1 MRDAQTRVTE
11 FHRAFGLRAAARPA
25 LLECLPEPADTVARE
40 LRRLADRCRQTGESR
55 DGLCARLAL
64 ALEELAEWAEAHVAG
79 DLVAAADAWG
89 DRAYVLL
96 GDAVA
101 AGLPAE
107 AIFAEVHRSNMTK
120 TAAAGFGA
128 KPTKGDHFEPPRLE
142 TILQS
147 ATPTTQLETRTTDRF
162 VRKRQE

>member
-1 MRDAQTRVTE
+1 MHDAQTKVAE
-11 FHRAFGLRAAARPA
+11 FHRAFGLLAGERPA
-25 LLECLPEPADTVARE
+25 LLDCLPKPAVAAAGE
-40 LRRLADRCRQTGESR
+40 VRRLADRCRQTGESR

-64 ALEELAEWAEAHVAG
+64 ALEELAEWAEAHAAG

-120 TAAAGFGA
+120 TAAKNVSG
-128 KPTKGDHFEPPRLE
+128 KPAKGDRFEPPQLKAFVHS
-142 TILQS
+142 T
-147 ATPTTQLETRTTDRF
+147 APTTRHVGQNL
-162 VRKRQE
+162 

>member
-1 MRDAQTRVTE
+1 MRDAQAKVNE
-11 FHRAFGLRAAARPA
+11 FHRVFGLRAAARPA
-25 LLECLPEPADTVARE
+25 LLECLPKSAGTVAGE
-40 LRRLADRCRQTGESR
+40 LRRLADRCRQTGDSR

-64 ALEELAEWAEAHVAG
+64 ALEELAEWAEAHAAG
-79 DLVAAADAWG
+79 NLVAAADAWG

-128 KPTKGDHFEPPRLE
+128 KPTKSDHFEPPQLE
-142 TILQS
+142 VILLS
-147 ATPTTQLETRTTDRF
+147 AAPTTN
-162 VRKRQE
+162 RKTAP